1 MDELRTLFARMGLT
15 GVATFI
21 ASGNVIFAADDPDA
35 AALQEQIESEL
46 QQALGY
52 AVATFLRTDAEVAA
66 IARHQPFPAPVLA
79 AAGALNVAI
88 LAEPLSAAEAQL
100 LMTLKTAIDDFH
112 VHGREVYWL
121 CQAKQ
126 SESTFSNTRFERTLR
141 KQTTLRG
148 INTVRKLAAQYA
160 P

>member
-1 MDELRTLFARMGLT
+1 M
-15 GVATFI
+15 
-21 ASGNVIFAADDPDA
+21 
-35 AALQEQIESEL
+35 
-46 QQALGY
+46 
-52 AVATFLRTDAEVAA
+52 ATFLRTDAEVAA

-88 LAEPLSAAEAQL
+88 LVEPLSAAEAQL

-126 SESTFSNTRFERTLR
+126 SESTLSNTRFERTLR
-141 KQTTLRG
+141 KLTTLARHQHDPQTRRQ
-148 INTVRKLAAQYA
+148 IRAIAC
-160 P
+160 

>member
-1 MDELRTLFARMGLT
+1 M
-15 GVATFI
+15 
-21 ASGNVIFAADDPDA
+21 
-35 AALQEQIESEL
+35 
-46 QQALGY
+46 
-52 AVATFLRTDAEVAA
+52 ATFLRTDAEVAA

-79 AAGALNVAI
+79 AAGAINVAI
-88 LAEPLSAAEAQL
+88 LVEPLSAAEAQL

-148 INTVRKLAAQYA
+148 ISTIRKLAAKYA